1 MKLSTKILLTFMTF
15 LLGIFIFSGLILKR
29 EFLKID
35 KTDKFWDFKNKT
47 LFKFSHLSID
57 GGNLAFVAVKNNPNK
72 SGIIFKERFDNLIKY
87 HVKNDTLF
95 VKFDPQLYE
104 KDQLKW
110 NRRSKLGVI
119 IFYDKLK
126 SVNINNGLADLE
138 IMNNQKIEL
147 DIKGLSDVSV
157 IGNGLVSDSLLVTVQ
172 GRSVLNFDGGEKT
185 IKIKYLEALIEDS
198 GKVNI
203 EKVTSEK
210 TKVKLDKK
218 SIITLGA
225 GSMNL
230 LR

>member
-15 LLGIFIFSGLILKR
+15 LSGIFIFSGLILKR
-29 EFLKID
+29 EFLNID
-35 KTDKFWDFKNKT
+35 KTDKFWDFKNKIS
-47 LFKFSHLSID
+47 FKFSHLSID
-57 GGNLAFVAVKNNPNK
+57 GWNLAFVAVKNNPNK

-119 IFYDKLK
+119 IFYDNLK
-126 SVNINNGLADLE
+126 SVNINNGLADLD
-138 IMNNQKIEL
+138 IRNNQKIEL
-147 DIKGLSDVSV
+147 DIKGLSDVNI
-157 IGNGLVSDSLLVTVQ
+157 IGDGLVSDSLLVSVQ

-210 TKVKLDKK
+210 TKVKLNKK
-218 SIITLGA
+218 SIITLGE